1 MDTLDRLISII
12 IYADIVGYSSMMQA
26 DEELAL
32 SKLKHFEEVLNIQSK
47 KYDGEIVKAYG
58 DGCLMLFPSAVSAI
72 KCAISIQHDL
82 REAPYVPLRIGIHIG
97 EIVRKDHDIFGDG
110 LNIASRIESMGVANS
125 VLISSDIYF
134 QIKNHPEIKTV
145 KLGDFAFKNIER
157 DITLYAI
164 SNDGLT
170 VPLSPDM
177 KGKGKINTSSSVF
190 SKKKIRFLWIPILLI
205 LGALLLYNLSDY
217 NFKKTKTEP
226 SEGSEISIAVLPL
239 QNLNQNEELEYF
251 SVGVAQEIIDE
262 LGKINTIVPTAFSA
276 AIKYKDSKES
286 FVSIANA
293 LNVNYIIS
301 GSSRIF
307 EDSVKL
313 SIELFDPFSNKRIW
327 YGSYNEV
334 MKNAPSIQ
342 LSIAK
347 QVAKSLNVKLT
358 LDETK
363 SLEKANTIDGEAFN
377 YFLKAKAEHTS
388 LTPEGLLNSI
398 DMLRRAIEL
407 DPDYSQA
414 YTLLAW
420 SSMLQSAEWFGGDES
435 TAELLRKV
443 SPYIEKSIV
452 LDPKSSD
459 IYLVRANLNL
469 FTKGLLGNAKKDV
482 EYALALNSWPK
493 TPTTYCICTIVST
506 YLALGDFQKAKK
518 YANLGRE
525 IDPGNLFIWWDR
537 ANIHIVEGELQKAQA
552 IYEEALQVIDIP
564 FTQFFVG
571 WSYYHDQQFS
581 KALPYLENAYRFN
594 AFNFDVAYLSNTHF
608 MLGNQTEADRYRNE
622 LEQRMTSG
630 EYNLNMTMA
639 MITAA
644 QSDSAETLTWL
655 EKAQEKNESL
665 FAYMVNVDPVF
676 KFLYEEPR
684 FVEIRRKMQYYE

>member
-1 MDTLDRLISII
+1 M
-12 IYADIVGYSSMMQA
+12 
-26 DEELAL
+26 
-32 SKLKHFEEVLNIQSK
+32 
-47 KYDGEIVKAYG
+47 
-58 DGCLMLFPSAVSAI
+58 
-72 KCAISIQHDL
+72 
-82 REAPYVPLRIGIHIG
+82 
-97 EIVRKDHDIFGDG
+97 
-110 LNIASRIESMGVANS
+110 
-125 VLISSDIYF
+125 
-134 QIKNHPEIKTV
+134 
-145 KLGDFAFKNIER
+145 
-157 DITLYAI
+157 
-164 SNDGLT
+164 
-170 VPLSPDM
+170 
-177 KGKGKINTSSSVF
+177 
-190 SKKKIRFLWIPILLI
+190 I
-205 LGALLLYNLSDY
+205 LGAFLLYNLSDY

-251 SVGVAQEIIDE
+251 SDGVTIEIIDE
-262 LGKINTIVPTAFSA
+262 LGKIITIVPTAFSA
-276 AIKYKDSKES
+276 AYQYKNSKES

-334 MKNAPSIQ
+334 MKNAPSLQ

-347 QVAKSLNVKLT
+347 QVAKSLNVRLSS
-358 LDETK
+358 DEKK
-363 SLEKANTIDGEAFN
+363 SLETASTKDGEAFN
-377 YFLKAKAEHTS
+377 LFLKAKSENLE
-388 LTPEGLLNSI
+388 LTPAGFNEATKYLE
-398 DMLRRAIEL
+398 RAIEL

-420 SSMLQSAEWFGGDES
+420 NSMLQSGAWFGGDES
-435 TAELLRKV
+435 TSETLRKV
-443 SPYIEKSIV
+443 TPYIEKS
-452 LDPKSSD
+452 LALNPKSSD
-459 IYLVRANLNL
+459 IYLIRANLNL

-493 TPTTYCICTIVST
+493 TPTPYCICTVVST
-506 YLALGDFQKAKK
+506 YLALGDLQKAKK

-525 IDPGNLFIWWDR
+525 IDPGNLFIWFDR
-537 ANIHIVEGELQKAQA
+537 ANIHMMEGELQKAQA

-564 FTQFFVG
+564 FTQFFLG

-581 KALPYLENAYRFN
+581 KALPYLENAYKSD
-594 AFNFDVAYLSNTHF
+594 AFNFVVAYLSNTHF
-608 MLGNQTEADRYRNE
+608 MLGDQTEADRYRNE

-630 EYNLNMTMA
+630 KSNLDMAMA

-665 FAYMVNVDPVF
+665 FAYMVNVDPIF
-676 KFLYEEPR
+676 KPLYEESR
-684 FVEIRRKMQYYE
+684 FVEIRRKMEYYE